1 MRISNKKAYFNY
13 EIHEKL
19 EAGIILTGAEVKS
32 LRDGRCNLGDS
43 FVKIVNNE
51 LWIVNADI
59 PKYKYDGSSDY
70 DSARSRKLLVSR
82 EDITYLQSKI
92 KQGNM
97 TLVPLSVYSKGGRI
111 KVEVGVARGKK
122 RYEKKLQEKERT
134 LEKELH
140 LEKRKFMI

>member
-13 EIHEKL
+13 EINEKF

-92 KQGNM
+92 RQGNM

-122 RYEKKLQEKERT
+122 RYEKKLQEKERI

>member
-13 EIHEKL
+13 EINEKF

-92 KQGNM
+92 RQGNM